1 MGKTVTNIVSAG
13 LMVAGVIVTGGLGT
27 ALIAAGIAVQ
37 AAGTMI
43 FKDKMPSGYRDQSE
57 RKQMLRSASAP
68 EAIIVGKTVCSG
80 LLFFAEEEK
89 GEQTENERLFLA
101 LAIAAHKLDHI
112 GQIWLNDD
120 LIGEFGDKAEYE
132 FHNGRTDCD
141 PYMLKNAP
149 SWKEDMIGDGLAWL
163 RLTLKYDAEK
173 FPYGVPNVKVEVW
186 GKQIHDPRTDK
197 TVWSNNGALVILD
210 FYRSYLSVPDSDIDF
225 DAFKVAADL
234 CDEAVTTPEG
244 NTEPRYTING
254 AYELSESPASILD
267 HMHKC
272 IAAEPTYVAGKHGI
286 LMQAYNG
293 PAVLRIEPN
302 QIIDTVNITPELA
315 LRDATNAIYG
325 TFVDAEQQYIK
336 TDFEPVIVNEWVDED
351 GLEIKENMDYRFVS
365 SPYQAARLANL
376 YLRKKRAGRRIQ
388 LKMNMDGYAYRP
400 GDVVLLNLPQ
410 IGIQNFECRVA
421 EWKFHPQ
428 EGVDILLEEDGA
440 YIYEDIVG
448 KPFVRPPFTVLPT
461 GGVAP
466 PLNLTFV
473 PTNIGEVVQG
483 YLSWQSAAADVRYN
497 TVNILENGKVIQS
510 IQVPSDRV
518 DLSGLV
524 RGSYRAEVRSI
535 NAAGA
540 MSAPAIVDFDIQ
552 APPKPV
558 SVEMVG
564 GMFSL
569 TCIPHGGETAQ
580 HGYTFE
586 FWFSDKKLASTND
599 HDVTTKANR
608 QGQGQFWTKE
618 NLKADTD
625 YWFYVRTV
633 NSYGKSPFVEA
644 VGQASGTPKDMLDEL
659 GNNFLTNEAGQIM
672 QDQIDF
678 SKNEIEVIA
687 REQLEIKQNVVDI
700 DEKTIE
706 LDTATKELS
715 KKTVELESSALDV
728 SNKVL
733 QLNTDVNI
741 VSEAVMQ
748 NTVSLNQVTFRLME
762 EEGTRKAEI
771 LDVREIIIDDQKAF
785 ARYQSQVSSQFE
797 YVAADVYNLQQSL
810 ATTNEAFAQQMS
822 QVRADLNT
830 TNEGMG
836 KIAARVTTNEE
847 ATANLEKS
855 QAKFEQV
862 TLAEFEYQR
871 AYINQI
877 STAFSDSQMS
887 ISESVMQLS
896 AQHTSLHDRTLKAEA
911 KITKTEKAV
920 ADESKARAEMGVQ
933 MDARFGDAEGA
944 IARLDEVQSEQGK
957 TFAQTT
963 EQLRSEI
970 KTGDEKLQEG
980 LDNQGR
986 ELSDISSA
994 VDSQKQ
1000 TIANLEQTTTEA
1012 KETQQSNYNELH
1024 SNIVNLQQ
1032 TQASESAANAE
1043 SALQIAAQVN
1053 NLNDKQ
1059 LASEAHI
1066 RRNDKAIAEQGLAL
1080 AKSETEILARVG
1092 DNTARIAEVDK
1103 VVSDL
1108 ESTTAEHAKEISAQF
1123 EETDAKLL
1131 ENQQAIASEKE
1142 ARALSEQGLNARI
1155 GKAESSIAQSFEAIS
1170 DVDKAQTEKS
1180 EQLKTELDESIAV
1193 INEHSKTLTT
1203 LEESTTELK
1212 QTQQSLHEETQS
1224 SIANLQQTVA
1234 NAEAASAESVLQ
1246 TAAQTT
1252 LLHDE
1257 NLKVN
1262 ARVTHQESVIV
1273 DQGKAQAKLE
1283 EKVDAQYADNQAT
1296 FVDVRKSLAEQDKA
1310 HSERTEQ
1317 VRAEL
1322 GKDIN
1327 SNKEELSKVS
1337 AAVTTNTQAIA
1348 KTDETVTELQ
1358 QLQTSQFN
1366 DNSSSIAN
1374 VQHTQANADSTHA
1387 ESTLQLAVQQN
1398 QQGTE
1403 LLRAKASIRETN
1415 KIIVDNDKAYAQK
1428 FTQID
1433 AQLGENGARF
1443 TRVEEALADT
1453 QQSVAKSHEQL
1464 NAKFDSRIDTVQA
1477 QIDTQ
1482 KEAIAKQDQAIAKV
1496 NTDLS
1501 TRIGQAES
1509 SISDNKQSISDNEQA
1524 LADFSQ
1530 LTRAEFDNQ
1539 QAAIEQRGQTI
1550 FDHNGNG
1557 SAIYTIKA
1565 GIWWNGQ
1572 YYDSKFMM
1580 GAEVKNGQVVTQ
1592 IGFSADTF
1600 GIFNPSSGKLEPV
1613 FFVENGQ
1620 VFINEAFI
1628 NQATIEKLLIGSTIK
1643 SKNWDPATKKGLMLD
1658 FEKGKLIA
1666 NDAEITGKI
1675 YATDGEFNGTVYI
1688 EKLIGDVSNTYI
1700 ISPWSTVIIEP
1711 EKYDRIIICP
1721 SISIARKASV
1731 IRSDRWFNALEKNG
1745 VEFVRAELGEDYR
1758 VGTSDSGHTIL
1769 TANPGISCGSVIIKA
1784 NERASIKYVASND
1797 RDLIFNKTTLIVIK
1811 K

>member
-1 MGKTVTNIVSAG
+1 MGKVVSNIVSTG
-13 LMVAGVIVTGGLGT
+13 LMIAGAIMGGPAGW
-27 ALIAAGIAVQ
+27 AVIAAGMATQ
-37 AAGTMI
+37 FAGSMI
-43 FKDKMPSGYRDQSE
+43 FKDKVPSGYRDQSE
-57 RKQMLRSASAP
+57 RKQMLRSSKAP
-68 EAIIVGKTVCSG
+68 ETIIVGKTVCSG
-80 LLFFAEEEK
+80 LLFFAEEER
-89 GEQTENERLFLA
+89 GSQTDNERLFMA
-101 LAIAAHKLDHI
+101 LAIAAHKVDRI
-112 GQIWLNDD
+112 GKIWLNDD
-120 LIGEFGDKAEYE
+120 LISEFGDKADYE
-132 FHNGRTDCD
+132 FHNSRTDCD

-186 GKQIHDPRTDK
+186 GKQIYDPRTGK

-210 FYRSYLSVPDSDIDF
+210 YYRSYLNVPDSDIDF

-234 CDEAVTTPEG
+234 CDEPVMTPEG

-254 AYELSESPASILD
+254 AYELSESPASVLD

-302 QIIDTVNITPELA
+302 QIIDTVNITPELG

-325 TFVDAEQQYIK
+325 TFIDAEQQYIQ
-336 TDFEPVIVNEWVDED
+336 TDFEPVIVDEWVDED

-428 EGVDILLEEDGA
+428 EGVELPLEEDGPH
-440 YIYEDIVG
+440 IYEDIIG

-497 TVNILENGKVIQS
+497 TVNILEAGKVIQS
-510 IQVPSDRV
+510 IQVPQDRV

-564 GMFSL
+564 SMFSL

-599 HDVTTKANR
+599 TEVTTKANR
-608 QGQGQFWTKE
+608 QGQGQFWTKD
-618 NLKADTD
+618 NLKVGTD

-633 NSYGKSPFVEA
+633 NSYGKSQFVEA
-644 VGQASGTPKDMLDEL
+644 VGQASGTPKDMVDEL
-659 GNNFLTNEAGQIM
+659 GDTFLTTEAGKQM
-672 QDQIDF
+672 QEQIDF
-678 SKNEIEVIA
+678 SKEAIA
-687 REQLEIKQNVVDI
+687 EL
-700 DEKTIE
+700 E
-706 LDTATKELS
+706 LDTIDVKQKVVS
-715 KKTVELESSALDV
+715 IDRDVEA
-728 SNKVL
+728 
-733 QLNTDVNI
+733 VN
-741 VSEAVMQ
+741 EAVMM
-748 NTVSLNQVTFRLME
+748 NTQFTTEVHFSLKE
-762 EEGTRKAEI
+762 EVADRKAEI
-771 LDVREIIIDDQKAF
+771 FRIEQVQVTDREAAARWQEKISAEVSYNAAEILNIKDTQTSYEKAT
-785 ARYQSQVSSQFE
+785 AQQISQVK
-797 YVAADVYNLQQSL
+797 ADVDGVKS
-810 ATTNEAFAQQMS
+810 
-822 QVRADLNT
+822 
-830 TNEGMG
+830 
-836 KIAARVTTNEE
+836 RVTTVET
-847 ATANLEKS
+847 ATADLKQS
-855 QAKFEQV
+855 QAKFEQ
-862 TLAEFEYQR
+862 
-871 AYINQI
+871 
-877 STAFSDSQMS
+877 
-887 ISESVMQLS
+887 
-896 AQHTSLHDRTLKAEA
+896 
-911 KITKTEKAV
+911 
-920 ADESKARAEMGVQ
+920 
-933 MDARFGDAEGA
+933 
-944 IARLDEVQSEQGK
+944 
-957 TFAQTT
+957 
-963 EQLRSEI
+963 
-970 KTGDEKLQEG
+970 
-980 LDNQGR
+980 
-986 ELSDISSA
+986 
-994 VDSQKQ
+994 
-1000 TIANLEQTTTEA
+1000 
-1012 KETQQSNYNELH
+1012 
-1024 SNIVNLQQ
+1024 
-1032 TQASESAANAE
+1032 
-1043 SALQIAAQVN
+1043 
-1053 NLNDKQ
+1053 
-1059 LASEAHI
+1059 
-1066 RRNDKAIAEQGLAL
+1066 
-1080 AKSETEILARVG
+1080 
-1092 DNTARIAEVDK
+1092 
-1103 VVSDL
+1103 
-1108 ESTTAEHAKEISAQF
+1108 STTAEFGEMRGYITHF
-1123 EETDAKLL
+1123 ET
-1131 ENQQAIASEKE
+1131 S
-1142 ARALSEQGLNARI
+1142 LSNVELAV
-1155 GKAESSIAQSFEAIS
+1155 SEAIMQTTAQVNQHS
-1170 DVDKAQTEKS
+1170 SELLQSKADVKR
-1180 EQLKTELDESIAV
+1180 
-1193 INEHSKTLTT
+1193 
-1203 LEESTTELK
+1203 
-1212 QTQQSLHEETQS
+1212 
-1224 SIANLQQTVA
+1224 IANATA
-1234 NAEAASAESVLQ
+1234 TNEKATAELAESV
-1246 TAAQTT
+1246 
-1252 LLHDE
+1252 
-1257 NLKVN
+1257 
-1262 ARVTHQESVIV
+1262 
-1273 DQGKAQAKLE
+1273 KAHYEDSQAE
-1283 EKVDAQYADNQAT
+1283 
-1296 FVDVRKSLAEQDKA
+1296 FVDVRKSIAEQDKA

-1337 AAVTTNTQAIA
+1337 AAVTTNTKAIA

-1403 LLRAKASIRETN
+1403 ILRAKASIRETN
-1415 KIIVDNDKAYAQK
+1415 KIVADNDKAYAQK

-1464 NAKFDSRIDTVQA
+1464 NAKFDSRINTVQA

-1557 SAIYTIKA
+1557 SAIYTIKT
-1565 GIWWNGQ
+1565 GINWNNQ
-1572 YYDSKFMM
+1572 YYDAKFMM
-1580 GAEVKNGQVVTQ
+1580 GAEVRNGQVVTQ

-1600 GIFNPSSGKLEPV
+1600 GIFNPVSGKLEPV
-1613 FFVENGQ
+1613 FFVEDGQ

-1628 NQATIEKLLIGSTIK
+1628 NQATIEKLLVGSTIK
-1643 SKNWDPATKKGLMLD
+1643 SKNWDPLAKKGLMLD
-1658 FEKGKLIA
+1658 FENGKLIA

-1675 YATDGEFNGTVYI
+1675 YATDGDFRGTVYV
-1688 EKLIGDVSNTYI
+1688 EKLIGDNAVAATYKYATKEEI
-1700 ISPWSTVIIEP
+1700 HGS
-1711 EKYDRIIICP
+1711 KYDQVIESKIIYTGGMPYDVDLLMPTMQFESAGSYSDAIIDAYVQIIIDGVTHTPQTTKVINGSSWKLVCSFYATIP
-1721 SISIARKASV
+1721 ASKKDVVVTVRYTTYHAGKCTTKILPAMVIACKHNSSSFKIS
-1731 IRSDRWFNALEKNG
+1731 
-1745 VEFVRAELGEDYR
+1745 
-1758 VGTSDSGHTIL
+1758 
-1769 TANPGISCGSVIIKA
+1769 
-1784 NERASIKYVASND
+1784 
-1797 RDLIFNKTTLIVIK
+1797 
-1811 K
+1811 

>member
-37 AAGTMI
+37 AAGSMI

-68 EAIIVGKTVCSG
+68 ETIIVGKTVCSG

-186 GKQIHDPRTDK
+186 GKQIYDPRTDK

-210 FYRSYLSVPDSDIDF
+210 YYRSYLSVPDSDIDF

-234 CDEAVTTPEG
+234 CDEPVTTPEG

-336 TDFEPVIVNEWVDED
+336 TDFEPVIVDEWVDED

-473 PTNIGEVVQG
+473 ATNIGEVVQG

-497 TVNILENGKVIQS
+497 TVNILEAGKVIQS

-569 TCIPHGGETAQ
+569 TCIPHGGDTAQ

-599 HDVTTKANR
+599 TEVTTKANR

-618 NLKADTD
+618 NLKAGTD

-633 NSYGKSPFVEA
+633 NSYGKSQFVEA
-644 VGQASGTPKDMLDEL
+644 VGKADGTPKEMLDEI
-659 GNNFLTNEAGQIM
+659 GHNFLSNEAGQKL
-672 QDQIDF
+672 QEQIDF
-678 SKNEIEVIA
+678 SKEAIA
-687 REQLEIKQNVVDI
+687 DLEMDAADVRQKVVSI
-700 DEKTIE
+700 DR
-706 LDTATKELS
+706 D
-715 KKTVELESSALDV
+715 VEA
-728 SNKVL
+728 
-733 QLNTDVNI
+733 VN
-741 VSEAVMQ
+741 EAVMTLTQ
-748 NTVSLNQVTFRLME
+748 FSTENYYELKEESAKGQASIKHLEQVQADFTASQA
-762 EEGTRKAEI
+762 K
-771 LDVREIIIDDQKAF
+771 
-785 ARYQSQVSSQFE
+785 YQQEVAAQFE
-797 YVAADVYNLQQSL
+797 HTAADVLNVQNAL
-810 ATTNEAFAQQMS
+810 AKSNEAFAEDIR
-822 QVRADLNT
+822 QVRADLGE
-830 TNEGMG
+830 TNEEVGTIKG
-836 KIAARVTTNEE
+836 RVTTVET
-847 ATANLEKS
+847 ATADLKQS
-855 QAKFEQV
+855 QAK
-862 TLAEFEYQR
+862 
-871 AYINQI
+871 
-877 STAFSDSQMS
+877 
-887 ISESVMQLS
+887 
-896 AQHTSLHDRTLKAEA
+896 
-911 KITKTEKAV
+911 
-920 ADESKARAEMGVQ
+920 
-933 MDARFGDAEGA
+933 
-944 IARLDEVQSEQGK
+944 
-957 TFAQTT
+957 
-963 EQLRSEI
+963 
-970 KTGDEKLQEG
+970 
-980 LDNQGR
+980 
-986 ELSDISSA
+986 
-994 VDSQKQ
+994 
-1000 TIANLEQTTTEA
+1000 LEQ
-1012 KETQQSNYNELH
+1012 
-1024 SNIVNLQQ
+1024 
-1032 TQASESAANAE
+1032 
-1043 SALQIAAQVN
+1043 
-1053 NLNDKQ
+1053 
-1059 LASEAHI
+1059 
-1066 RRNDKAIAEQGLAL
+1066 
-1080 AKSETEILARVG
+1080 
-1092 DNTARIAEVDK
+1092 
-1103 VVSDL
+1103 
-1108 ESTTAEHAKEISAQF
+1108 STTAEFGEMRGYITHF
-1123 EETDAKLL
+1123 ET
-1131 ENQQAIASEKE
+1131 S
-1142 ARALSEQGLNARI
+1142 LSNVELAV
-1155 GKAESSIAQSFEAIS
+1155 SEAIMQTTAQVNQHS
-1170 DVDKAQTEKS
+1170 SELLQSKADVKR
-1180 EQLKTELDESIAV
+1180 
-1193 INEHSKTLTT
+1193 
-1203 LEESTTELK
+1203 
-1212 QTQQSLHEETQS
+1212 
-1224 SIANLQQTVA
+1224 IANATA
-1234 NAEAASAESVLQ
+1234 TNEKATAELAESV
-1246 TAAQTT
+1246 
-1252 LLHDE
+1252 
-1257 NLKVN
+1257 
-1262 ARVTHQESVIV
+1262 
-1273 DQGKAQAKLE
+1273 KAHYEDSQAE
-1283 EKVDAQYADNQAT
+1283 
-1296 FVDVRKSLAEQDKA
+1296 FVDVRKSIAEQDKA

-1327 SNKEELSKVS
+1327 ANKEEVDKTNKELSDIS
-1337 AAVTTNTQAIA
+1337 AAVTTNTKAIA
-1348 KTDETVTELQ
+1348 ETDKTLTELEQ
-1358 QLQTSQFN
+1358 V
-1366 DNSSSIAN
+1366 SSSRFDSNEATIAN
-1374 VQHTQANADSTHA
+1374 IQNTQANADSSQA
-1387 ESTLQLAVQQN
+1387 ETTLQLAAQQN
-1398 QQGTE
+1398 EQGSE

-1428 FTQID
+1428 FTQLD
-1433 AQLGENGARF
+1433 SQFEQVNARF
-1443 TRVEEALADT
+1443 TRVESTLADA
-1453 QQSVAKSHEQL
+1453 QQSITETKEQLYSEINSVDRKVTAVDQKVDQTKATLEGAIAESNHTLSAKVEAAQDTANTAKS
-1464 NAKFDSRIDTVQA
+1464 NAAD
-1477 QIDTQ
+1477 
-1482 KEAIAKQDQAIAKV
+1482 AKQDIDRYKNSNDQRMLLAETQITANKQAIA
-1496 NTDLS
+1496 
-1501 TRIGQAES
+1501 
-1509 SISDNKQSISDNEQA
+1509 NEQETRG
-1524 LADFSQ
+1524 SQ
-1530 LTRAEFDNQ
+1530 INKINSELGGLNAAFEA
-1539 QAAIEQRGQTI
+1539 QAKTYVDQK
-1550 FDHNGNG
+1550 GNASSVFG
-1557 SAIYTIKA
+1557 IKNA
-1565 GIWWNGQ
+1565 VVVNGQ
-1572 YYDSKFMM
+1572 YYEAQMLL

-1643 SKNWDPATKKGLMLD
+1643 SKNWDPSAKKGLMLD
-1658 FEKGKLIA
+1658 FENGKLIA

-1675 YATDGEFNGTVYI
+1675 YATDGDFRGTVHA
-1688 EKLIGDVSNTYI
+1688 EKFIGDVATGVLYEGVSKYFIKQSVMSIETSITYVGGMPYDVDLI
-1700 ISPWSTVIIEP
+1700 MPTMHFSSEHRTPAINRPFEISVFANGVSQNVITTTVNSPDTTWAAIASCYIKIPKYQKDTVIKIRLIGRGNGG
-1711 EKYDRIIICP
+1711 DNSDCTLRIHPALVLACKSAP
-1721 SISIARKASV
+1721 SSFK
-1731 IRSDRWFNALEKNG
+1731 
-1745 VEFVRAELGEDYR
+1745 
-1758 VGTSDSGHTIL
+1758 
-1769 TANPGISCGSVIIKA
+1769 
-1784 NERASIKYVASND
+1784 
-1797 RDLIFNKTTLIVIK
+1797 
-1811 K
+1811 